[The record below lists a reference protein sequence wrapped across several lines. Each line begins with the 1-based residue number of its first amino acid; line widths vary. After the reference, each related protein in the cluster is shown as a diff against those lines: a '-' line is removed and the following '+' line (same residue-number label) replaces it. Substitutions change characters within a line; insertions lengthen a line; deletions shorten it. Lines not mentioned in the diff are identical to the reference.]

1 MSVLTAMT
9 PASTTFMPFK
19 APSQMPK
26 AKATSAIATPQATG
40 SKWTPLNPD
49 PFAPPKKGVFK
60 KAVSLMNSAMP
71 VVLDKLHAASRNA
84 LFVTRAFFGDFPDFV
99 PEVIEN
105 DHYASSSSSSFRS
118 RFLDKL
124 PNEIEFT
131 HSFTAFKVDRNRK
144 GVNLHNSLQLAIPRL
159 FKRRPAQ
166 RIARFL
172 NTLEN
177 QPVSHDATK
186 TTFKPTVRLTTYLT
200 EDPANYVPRVCSP
213 DAPGSAV
220 RKPTTFPTQTQQP
233 WQKVNFEFYEKLASK
248 TFDTIE
254 GDTTSSAEELA
265 HRLRT
270 LYRVLESQMVHQ
282 VRANFVS
289 GGQKMLSFNSRISRI
304 SGHLRALFME
314 LDLINEDYK
323 EGVCSHLI
331 QSRLAEVVEKLRRAK
346 SEVDFFKKDLDA
358 AFGEPRLVQML
369 AEARECVRIST
380 MVTLRHFD
388 LTENVKDSDGIFF
401 ADCGQHSY
409 RRTLTDVERI
419 LPVVTD
425 VFLTDHLHV
434 TMRATSRVFLVVD
447 SLIYDAER
455 LQNFL

>member
-9 PASTTFMPFK
+9 PASTKFVPFK

-40 SKWTPLNPD
+40 SKWVPLNPD
-49 PFAPPKKGVFK
+49 PFAPPKKSVFK
-60 KAVSLMNSAMP
+60 KAVSLVNSAMP

-84 LFVTRAFFGDFPDFV
+84 LFVTRAIFGDFV

-124 PNEIEFT
+124 PSEIEFT
-131 HSFTAFKVDRNRK
+131 HSFTAFKVDRNGK

-177 QPVSHDATK
+177 QTVSHNATK
-186 TTFKPTVRLTTYLT
+186 ITFKPTVRLTTYLT
-200 EDPANYVPRVCSP
+200 EDPANFVPRVCSP
-213 DAPGSAV
+213 DASGSAV
-220 RKPTTFPTQTQQP
+220 RKPKTFPIQTQQP

-248 TFDTIE
+248 TFDAIE
-254 GDTTSSAEELA
+254 GDTLSSAEELA
-265 HRLRT
+265 HRLKT
-270 LYRVLESQMVHQ
+270 LYRVLQSQMVHQ

-323 EGVCSHLI
+323 EGVCNHLI
-331 QSRLAEVVEKLRRAK
+331 QSRLTDVLDKLRRAK
-346 SEVDFFKKDLDA
+346 SEVEFFKKDLDA
-358 AFGEPRLVQML
+358 ALSEALLVQML
-369 AEARECVRIST
+369 TEARECVRIST

-409 RRTLTDVERI
+409 RRALADIERI

-455 LQNFL
+455 LRSFL